1 MTLNWR
7 YEKNDIIGLFIP
19 STSDQCQYR
28 NQREFRVGELSDTS
42 ARYYVINKTLTE
54 FSEVDYSLEEGNAP
68 AITITTGKGMREGER
83 EGDKERDGG

>member
-19 STSDQCQYR
+19 SISDQCQYR

-54 FSEVDYSLEEGNAP
+54 FSELDYSLEEGNAP

>member
-19 STSDQCQYR
+19 SISDQCQYR

-68 AITITTGKGMREGER
+68 AITITTGKGMREGGIQREMEER
-83 EGDKERDGG
+83 IF